1 MDGVSAEA
9 RAGARVLGEIE
20 ETSLDEMAGPQRK
33 RGFILAELRHAIDAT
48 STTTIPKPIL
58 HNVNKSHSSYPIPGL
73 DALVARQRQAAP
85 ASPLQL
91 TGCYLHLIYALISTL
106 IAAPHLK
113 TVVVIDLENRF
124 DATRLT
130 VGSGPN
136 DAADHDK
143 HDIDTGTDD
152 PLRHVH
158 VYRPARSSIEHLR
171 DVIAAAE
178 HRMLYGRHDSRTR
191 EWWGTIVIGAPL
203 AATTGSSS
211 AAGRPSSSSV
221 QATASWRGWMR
232 VDRDEVR
239 GFPLGTSVG
248 EVLADRERRQAAVD
262 EAPWTA
268 SCAWGSIVFP
278 EKGAAAAKDE
288 LPSPR

>member
-1 MDGVSAEA
+1 MRFLPNFVMQLTQQIRRIS
-9 RAGARVLGEIE
+9 
-20 ETSLDEMAGPQRK
+20 
-33 RGFILAELRHAIDAT
+33 
-48 STTTIPKPIL
+48 KPIT

-91 TGCYLHLIYALISTL
+91 TGRYLHLIYALISTL

-113 TVVVIDLENRF
+113 TVVVIDLEDRF

-136 DAADHDK
+136 DDADHDK
-143 HDIDTGTDD
+143 HDIETDTDD

-211 AAGRPSSSSV
+211 AAGRPSSSV
-221 QATASWRGWMR
+221 QVTASWRGWMR

-239 GFPLGTSVG
+239 GFPLGAGVG

-268 SCAWGSIVFP
+268 SCAWGSIAFQ
-278 EKGAAAAKDE
+278 EKGVAAAKDE
-288 LPSPR
+288 PPLHR

>member
-1 MDGVSAEA
+1 MDSVSAEA

-20 ETSLDEMAGPQRK
+20 ETSLDE
-33 RGFILAELRHAIDAT
+33 ILAELRHAIDAT
-48 STTTIPKPIL
+48 NTTTISKPIT

-91 TGCYLHLIYALISTL
+91 TGRYLHLIYALISTL

-113 TVVVIDLENRF
+113 TVVVIDLEDRF

-136 DAADHDK
+136 DDADHDK
-143 HDIDTGTDD
+143 HDIETDTDD

-211 AAGRPSSSSV
+211 AAGRPSSSV
-221 QATASWRGWMR
+221 QVTASWRGWMR
-232 VDRDEVR
+232 VDRDEGR
-239 GFPLGTSVG
+239 GFPLGAGVG

-268 SCAWGSIVFP
+268 SCAWGSIVFQ

-288 LPSPR
+288 PPLHR

>member
-1 MDGVSAEA
+1 MDSVSAEA

-20 ETSLDEMAGPQRK
+20 ETSLDE
-33 RGFILAELRHAIDAT
+33 ILAELRHAIDAT
-48 STTTIPKPIL
+48 NTTTISKPIT

-91 TGCYLHLIYALISTL
+91 TGRYLHLIYALISTL

-113 TVVVIDLENRF
+113 TVVVIDLEDRF

-136 DAADHDK
+136 DDADHDK
-143 HDIDTGTDD
+143 HDIETDTDD

-211 AAGRPSSSSV
+211 AAGRPSSSV
-221 QATASWRGWMR
+221 QVTASWRGWMR

-239 GFPLGTSVG
+239 GFPLGAGVG

-268 SCAWGSIVFP
+268 SCAWGSIVFQ

-288 LPSPR
+288 PPLHR